1 MKSMSSKKIV
11 VVESPAKAKTI
22 TKILDYKYQVVASF
36 GHVRDLPKSKMGIDI
51 EDHFKPEYII
61 PKDKAKKVRELK
73 AALSGAQ
80 EVVLATDLDREGEA
94 IAWHVA
100 ELIPKKDRDKV
111 EIKRITFAEITPTAI
126 KSAMKNYRQ
135 IDMDLVYA
143 QQARRVLDKLVGYSL
158 SPVLW
163 RKVKSG
169 LSAGRVQSV
178 ALKIIVDRE
187 KQIIAHKPEE
197 YWTIEVELD
206 HSQIKAIKAKLLDP
220 DQKYLNNGDS
230 AKNSEQELLTAKY
243 QVKKNIV
250 TESIK
255 KPLPPYKTS
264 TLQQD
269 ASRLLGLSSKQTMM
283 LAQRLYEAGHI
294 TYMRTDSTSISKDAI
309 DAIEKYLD
317 KNGLIADKKR
327 GQFKT
332 TTKGAQEAH
341 EAIRASDVNKTPEG
355 LKDFDN
361 QAVKLYR
368 LIRNRAIAS
377 RMEPSRYQKFKVQI
391 EAKVDNG
398 NIYDLISEARIRVYP
413 GFEEIFEVDKGKF
426 VDLSELEAG
435 NDLQL
440 KNLEMEQKFTKPPAR
455 YSEAT
460 LIKELESLGV
470 GRPSTYASIIST
482 LLLRYAQKE
491 EGRLKPNLLAFPVTE
506 LLADNFDFVVDP
518 DFTAKME
525 SELDQVAEGKR
536 IWYQVVEMTY
546 DPMHKTLDDR
556 LDQIPRYQAPK
567 QELEEKCPECQSQL
581 LIRESRY
588 GQFIACSNFPECK
601 YKRSVKTAIAKCPD
615 CDQGEVIEK
624 RTKRGKIF
632 YSCERY
638 PDCKYA
644 VWNKQEIP
652 EQNLIKTSE

>member
-230 AKNSEQELLTAKY
+230 AKDSEQELLTAKY

>member
-1 MKSMSSKKIV
+1 MSSKKIV

-230 AKNSEQELLTAKY
+230 AKDSEQELLTAKY

>member
-1 MKSMSSKKIV
+1 MKSMSAKKVV

-22 TKILDYKYQVVASF
+22 TKILDYQYQVVASF
-36 GHVRDLPKSKMGIDI
+36 GHVRDLPKNKMGIDI
-51 EDHFKPEYII
+51 ENHFEPEYII
-61 PKDKAKKVRELK
+61 PKDKSKKVRELK
-73 AALSGAQ
+73 AALKDAE

-94 IAWHVA
+94 IAWHIA
-100 ELIPKKDRDKV
+100 ELIPKKTRDKIK
-111 EIKRITFAEITPTAI
+111 IKRITFAEITSTAI
-126 KSAMKNYRQ
+126 KNAMQNPRQ

-163 RKVKSG
+163 RKVGTG

-187 KQIIAHKPEE
+187 KEIIAHKPEE
-197 YWTIEVELD
+197 YWTIEAELD
-206 HSQIKAIKAKLLDP
+206 HQLIKGLKAKLTDP
-220 DQKYLNNGDS
+220 DQKYLSNGEQANQS
-230 AKNSEQELLTAKY
+230 KQELL
-243 QVKKNIV
+243 
-250 TESIK
+250 ESQYSIKENKISETTK

-294 TYMRTDSTSISKDAI
+294 TYMRTDSTSISQDAVR
-309 DAIEKYLD
+309 AIEQYLD
-317 KNGLIADKKR
+317 QQGLRFDKKR

-332 TTKGAQEAH
+332 KTKGAQEAH
-341 EAIRASDVNKTPEG
+341 EAIRASDVNRIPESLDG
-355 LKDFDN
+355 FDAK
-361 QAVKLYR
+361 AVKLYD

-377 RMEPSRYQKFKVQI
+377 RMEPSRYQKFKLLI
-391 EAKVDNG
+391 EAKAKLG
-398 NIYDLISEARIRVYP
+398 NTYQLVSEARIRTYP
-413 GFEEIFEVDKGKF
+413 GFEAIFEVDKGKF
-426 VDLSELEAG
+426 LDLSAVQIKDSLE
-435 NDLQL
+435 L

-506 LLADNFDFVVDP
+506 LLTDNFDFVVDP
-518 DFTAKME
+518 SFTANME
-525 SELDQVAEGKR
+525 SELDQVADGKR

-546 DPMHKTLDDR
+546 DPMHKTLNEKLED
-556 LDQIPRYQAPK
+556 IPRYQAPK
-567 QELEEKCPECQSQL
+567 QELDEQCPECKSQL
-581 LIRESRY
+581 LMRESRY

-601 YKRSVKTAIAKCPD
+601 YKRSVKTAVAKCPD
-615 CDQGEVIEK
+615 CEQGEVVEK
-624 RTKRGKIF
+624 RTKRGKVF

-644 VWNKQEIP
+644 VWKKQDIP
-652 EQNLIKTSE
+652 EQNLIKNS